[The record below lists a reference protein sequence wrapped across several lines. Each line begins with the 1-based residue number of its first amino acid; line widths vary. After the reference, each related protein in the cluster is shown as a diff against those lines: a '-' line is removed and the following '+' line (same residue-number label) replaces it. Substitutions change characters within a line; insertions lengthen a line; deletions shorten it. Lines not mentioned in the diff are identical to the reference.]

1 MRRTSPISCSAS
13 YTGGEPVAEARH
25 LARRFLAEI
34 QDVHR
39 VPVSDRAL
47 DVVELV
53 VSQLVTNTRKDAPGP
68 SRLSL
73 EVREGSMEVMVW
85 DSNPTPP
92 AILPPDPP
100 RIGQQGLAIVMA
112 VTHPFGV
119 QHEPAGERITTS
131 IALTD
136 DRGGRPRAG
145 RPTSRTPV
153 RQTGL
158 RASNIRPRTGPEHGR
173 LRLDSFERDRE
184 QALASLPQVGS
195 GSDSSPE
202 ALAATPYLSGPC
214 RPVGPE
220 SEAQLAGRSRVQRSI
235 QSLLLQALLPDH
247 PADQARGCH
256 VGAGDVTP
264 GVVSRRAC
272 LRGGGSGC
280 G

>member
-25 LARRFLAEI
+25 LARRFPVEI

-119 QHEPAGERITTS
+119 QREPAGERITTS

-136 DRGGRPRAG
+136 D
-145 RPTSRTPV
+145 
-153 RQTGL
+153 
-158 RASNIRPRTGPEHGR
+158 
-173 LRLDSFERDRE
+173 
-184 QALASLPQVGS
+184 
-195 GSDSSPE
+195 
-202 ALAATPYLSGPC
+202 
-214 RPVGPE
+214 
-220 SEAQLAGRSRVQRSI
+220 
-235 QSLLLQALLPDH
+235 
-247 PADQARGCH
+247 
-256 VGAGDVTP
+256 
-264 GVVSRRAC
+264 
-272 LRGGGSGC
+272 
-280 G
+280 